1 VVSRIDVQDRDS
13 QQLPPESGSS
23 EAPQL
28 LTELSVAQ
36 RRHALERFTRLQP
49 YLEDGLPLSQLARE
63 QKIPRRTLH
72 RWLQAYRQH
81 GLAGLARRSR
91 DDRGR
96 RFMPTE
102 LEHLIEGFALRRPP
116 LSSAAVYRETTAV
129 ARAHGWR
136 EPSYATVYDVIRRL
150 PTALVTLAHQG
161 TKVYADRF
169 ELLYRREASRPNE
182 MWQADHTPLDV
193 RVLDERGRPARPWL
207 TIVLDDYSRVVAGYA
222 LSLRDPSSIQTAL
235 ALRQAIWRKGDP
247 HWSVCGI
254 PETFYTDHGNDFTSQ
269 HLEQV
274 AADLHMALVF
284 SIAGKPRGRGKVERI
299 FESVNQLFLC
309 HQPGYSPAG
318 SPPGRP
324 VLTLPELDARLRTY
338 VVETYHQQPHSETGI
353 PPQARWEANGFL
365 PRLPDSLEQ
374 LDLLLLTVAKPRRVH
389 QDGIHFQGFRYI
401 DLTLAA
407 YVGEDVTIRY
417 DPRDLAEL
425 RVYFGEGFL
434 CRAINPELAGETVAL
449 KDIIRA
455 RNRRRGELRTTLAER
470 EATVEALLRLRR
482 GEEPHPEQLFAE
494 PDPASTTPPARSRL
508 KSYYNE

>member
-1 VVSRIDVQDRDS
+1 V
-13 QQLPPESGSS
+13 
-23 EAPQL
+23 
-28 LTELSVAQ
+28 LTELTDAQ
-36 RRHALERFTRLQP
+36 RSQALGRFGLLRP
-49 YLEDGLPLSQLARE
+49 FLEDGVALAEIARQRGLPL
-63 QKIPRRTLH
+63 RTLE
-72 RWLQAYRQH
+72 RWLHGYRQR
-81 GLAGLARRSR
+81 GLAGLARKPRTSR
-91 DDRGR
+91 GQHQLA
-96 RFMPTE
+96 TE
-102 LEHLIEGFALRRPP
+102 LQHLIEGLALRRPR
-116 LSSAAVYRETTAV
+116 LSAAAVCREV
-129 ARAHGWR
+129 ADVAKVNGWR
-136 EPSYATVYDVIRRL
+136 APSYATVFTIVRSLAPD
-150 PTALVTLAHQG
+150 LVTLAHQG

-222 LSLRDPSSIQTAL
+222 LSLHDPSSIQTAL

-254 PETFYTDHGNDFTSQ
+254 PETFYTDHGSDFTSQ

-274 AADLHMALVF
+274 SADLHMALVF

-299 FESVNQLFLC
+299 FESMNQLFLC

-338 VVETYHQQPHSETGI
+338 LVETYHRQPHSETGV
-353 PPQARWEANGFL
+353 PPQARWEADGFL

-455 RNRRRGELRTTLAER
+455 RNRRRRELRTTLAER

-482 GEEPHPEQLFAE
+482 GEDAQPEPLFAE
-494 PDPASTTPPARSRL
+494 PDPASPTPPARPRL